1 MENLEEV
8 AKIAGKLVKA
18 DGKIST
24 TRFNKWYTNLG
35 YDKLGREELK
45 NAMRIIQA
53 DSILLDIYNTSLVE
67 DVELNDVNGYLVP
80 SVDVRPDVSTD
91 IIDREFNRAA
101 VRNYKK
107 YQRQGAIQEG
117 LSEMV
122 ADRLAEELVK
132 AARTDESYYKESP
145 LNFVH
150 SENTLIIALSDWH
163 IGATVKAVNGNSYNV
178 EIAKERLARVMSE
191 AKRVIKDYKVEDVYI
206 AFLGDAVE
214 NTSMRNINQAFDAEI
229 NMAEQ
234 IALATR
240 MLAEFIKGISEVANK
255 VTVAVIGGNHDRY
268 TPNKKEAIYND
279 NVAYNILDSLLM
291 LQEYGGLSR
300 GLKIID
306 NRYDI
311 YSAEFTVYDKTIRLV
326 HGDNLPNNDKPKIP
340 VMIKDHPI
348 DYVFFGHYHSSKI
361 IQENGSATGIMVGSL
376 QGNNT
381 YSKQLN
387 LPDSRASQTMVL
399 FNEDHPESP
408 MYYPVFL

>member
-80 SVDVRPDVSTD
+80 SADARPDVTTD

-107 YQRQGAIQEG
+107 YQKQGAIQEG

-122 ADRLAEELVK
+122 ASKLADTLGNIITKEPEGISLMPNMDSESTLV
-132 AARTDESYYKESP
+132 
-145 LNFVH
+145 VG
-150 SENTLIIALSDWH
+150 LSDWH
-163 IGATVKAVNGNSYNV
+163 IGATVKGVNGNNYNLAV
-178 EIAKERLARVMSE
+178 AQERLDNFMQKTIQVIE
-191 AKRVIKDYKVEDVYI
+191 DNDVQRVII
-206 AFLGDAVE
+206 THLGDYVE
-214 NTSMRNINQAFDAEI
+214 HVNMRNVNQAFDAEVD
-229 NMAEQ
+229 MAEQ
-234 IALATR
+234 IATANR
-240 MLAEFIKGISEVANK
+240 MLIDFIRTVAKVSETVEVAL
-255 VTVAVIGGNHDRY
+255 IGGNHDRY
-268 TPNKKEAIYND
+268 QGNKKDAIYND
-279 NVAYNILDSLLM
+279 NIAYNMIDNLFLLDDYGVLGDNVTILD
-291 LQEYGGLSR
+291 
-300 GLKIID
+300 
-306 NRYDI
+306 NRFDV
-311 YSAEFTVYDKTIRLV
+311 YSAEFNVYGNVVKLV
-326 HGDNLPNNDKPKIP
+326 HGDFLKNTDKPKIP
-340 VMIKDHPI
+340 NLIKDHPI
-348 DYVFFGHYHSSKI
+348 DYVMFGHYHSSKI
-361 IQENGSATGIMVGSL
+361 LQENGYATSIMVGSL

-387 LPDSRASQTMVL
+387 LPDSKASQTLIL
-399 FNEDHPESP
+399 FNKDEADSP
-408 MYYPVFL
+408 MYMPKFL

>member
-80 SVDVRPDVSTD
+80 SADVRPDVSTD

-122 ADRLAEELVK
+122 ASKLADTLGDIITKEPEGISLMPNMDSDSTLV
-132 AARTDESYYKESP
+132 
-145 LNFVH
+145 VG
-150 SENTLIIALSDWH
+150 LSDWH
-163 IGATVKAVNGNSYNV
+163 IGATVKGVNGNNYNLAV
-178 EIAKERLARVMSE
+178 AQERLDNFMKKTIQVIE
-191 AKRVIKDYKVEDVYI
+191 DNDVQRVII
-206 AFLGDAVE
+206 THLGDYVE
-214 NTSMRNINQAFDAEI
+214 HVNMRNVNQAFDAEVD
-229 NMAEQ
+229 MAEQ
-234 IALATR
+234 IATANR
-240 MLAEFIKGISEVANK
+240 MLIDFIRTVAKVSDTVEVAL
-255 VTVAVIGGNHDRY
+255 IGGNHDRY
-268 TPNKKEAIYND
+268 QGNKKDAIYND
-279 NVAYNILDSLLM
+279 NIAYNMIDNLFLLDDYGVLGDNVTILD
-291 LQEYGGLSR
+291 
-300 GLKIID
+300 
-306 NRYDI
+306 NRFDV
-311 YSAEFTVYDKTIRLV
+311 YSAEFNIYGNVVKLV
-326 HGDNLPNNDKPKIP
+326 HGDFLKNTDKPKIP
-340 VMIKDHPI
+340 NLIKDHPI
-348 DYVFFGHYHSSKI
+348 DYVMFGHYHSSKI
-361 IQENGSATGIMVGSL
+361 LQENGYATSIMVGSL

-387 LPDSRASQTMVL
+387 LPDSKASQTLIL
-399 FNEDHPESP
+399 FNKDEADSP
-408 MYYPVFL
+408 MYMPKFL